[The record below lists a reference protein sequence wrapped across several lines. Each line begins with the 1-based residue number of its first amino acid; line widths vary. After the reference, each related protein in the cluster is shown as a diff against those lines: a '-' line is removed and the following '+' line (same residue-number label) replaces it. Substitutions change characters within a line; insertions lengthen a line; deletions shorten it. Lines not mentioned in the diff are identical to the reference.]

1 MRWVSNRESVREGEP
16 SVLAIAE
23 TLIAMGLTLWIAV
36 HFGTVKHV
44 VIGACIAPFLLLRT
58 DDSAMLGLRTAKWI
72 DDWRSFPPD
81 IITTVLT
88 PPGLLMLVLV
98 RMFATVG
105 TIFRTP
111 AAVIRAIPRNWRR
124 ITVATDSFHS
134 PQVLPMPD
142 DPAHLDDVN
151 LSVGSFDVFKLVVF
165 FRVARPSE
173 SFIGKGVRFWIVY
186 PIFLLVVW
194 LFIVPI
200 VSLPPFLYRWSL
212 KSTAIIWFPLLWALR
227 PVGPGDE
234 PLKVR
239 LSLFEKS
246 DLLRIVLFVSAA
258 ALLLFAGKLIF
269 WNELAQASNTW
280 NESIGG
286 RILTIHVAPGVIEWW
301 QIATALNSA
310 IAIGLWLYVRS
321 CLRHDEAG
329 VPRRETVVE
338 SLLAWGLFVRR
349 LLTSYTIVC
358 VGYLYLREAV
368 TWQLPPLGGK
378 LFPWI

>member
-1 MRWVSNRESVREGEP
+1 MRWVSNKESVRQGEP

-44 VIGACIAPFLLLRT
+44 VIGACIAPFLLLQT
-58 DDSAMLGLRTAKWI
+58 DESAALGIRAYGWVGGRV
-72 DDWRSFPPD
+72 DGAADWVQAATLPLFLLSFVP
-81 IITTVLT
+81 IRV
-88 PPGLLMLVLV
+88 
-98 RMFATVG
+98 FATIATVV
-105 TIFRTP
+105 RSP
-111 AAVIRAIPRNWRR
+111 AAVVRTIPTNWRR
-124 ITVATDSFHS
+124 IVLATDSCRT
-134 PQVLPMPD
+134 PQLLPIPD
-142 DPAHLDDVN
+142 DPVAIGLLQLDPDD
-151 LSVGSFDVFKLVVF
+151 LAELDLDKF
-165 FRVARPSE
+165 FTGFGAGLASTVDGTSG
-173 SFIGKGVRFWIVY
+173 IGEEIICWSIKW
-186 PIFLLVVW
+186 LLV
-194 LFIVPI
+194 
-200 VSLPPFLYRWSL
+200 LPLIGLPAMLYRWSL

-227 PVGPGDE
+227 PVGPSDE

-239 LSLFEKS
+239 LRLFERS
-246 DLLRIVLFVSAA
+246 DLFRIVLFVSGA
-258 ALLLFAGKLIF
+258 ALLLLASKLIL

-301 QIATALNSA
+301 QLATALNSV

-338 SLLAWGLFVRR
+338 PLLAWSLFVRR
-349 LLTSYTIVC
+349 LLTTYTILC

-378 LFPWI
+378 LFPWM